1 MYWNVTANAVTHGV
15 VSAFCGLGV
24 LPRETTARLERWNER
39 TNANENAER
48 KSRRNGATTMK
59 SDGGE
64 AAAAVGRSSADP
76 IVLSSD
82 GDDESDC
89 EVVKVV
95 PAAAE
100 KKQKIRRRL
109 PSSIQYNHPPQSAFP
124 QSNHFWSA
132 LNELVSSFEKKESN
146 KSHPIHR
153 LVCYS
158 TSSYVCFYDK
168 YRKARQ
174 HLLLIPRP
182 SSPLGNIN
190 SISDLIP
197 TQHLN
202 DLREFHSRGRIIAS
216 ALTENDQ
223 RHRMLMGYHAVPSLT
238 PLHLHIISSDF
249 DSECIKNKKHINSFT
264 NSRFFVSPGMLEG
277 HMVQRA
283 GAVEGDDVK
292 VSVDAELANSII
304 NATPFSCFRCGFISK
319 SVPQW
324 KQHNLSCCMVLA
336 DDYGAQSKGNDS
348 LLGFECICSDGESES
363 KSKKHRAHG
372 DAAKPPPAGKDIRG
386 FFQSSGK

>member
-1 MYWNVTANAVTHGV
+1 
-15 VSAFCGLGV
+15 
-24 LPRETTARLERWNER
+24 
-39 TNANENAER
+39 
-48 KSRRNGATTMK
+48 MK
-59 SDGGE
+59 SGGGDV
-64 AAAAVGRSSADP
+64 AAAAAATGGSSADP

-82 GDDESDC
+82 DDDSDEGDC

-100 KKQKIRRRL
+100 EKL
-109 PSSIQYNHPPQSAFP
+109 SSIQYNHPPQSAFP

-132 LNELVSSFEKKESN
+132 LNELVSSFEKNESN

-153 LVCYS
+153 VVCCS

-168 YRKARQ
+168 YRKARH

-182 SSPLGNIN
+182 SSSLGNIN

-197 TQHLN
+197 TQHLKE
-202 DLREFHSRGRIIAS
+202 LREFHSYGRIIAS
-216 ALTENDQ
+216 SVIKNNQ

-264 NSRFFVSPGMLEG
+264 DSRFFVSPGVLEG
-277 HMVQRA
+277 HMEKRA

-304 NATPFSCFRCGFISK
+304 IATPFSCFRCGLISK
-319 SVPQW
+319 NVPQW
-324 KQHNLSCCMVLA
+324 KEHNLSCSVVLA
-336 DDYGAQSKGNDS
+336 DDYGAQSNGNDS
-348 LLGFECICSDGESES
+348 LLGFEDVSSDGGESES
-363 KSKKHRAHG
+363 QSKKHKAH

-386 FFQSSGK
+386 FFQSSGKDAENGEESIY